1 MGTSRGLEGKR
12 NRDTLLH
19 EQQLRFEGSG
29 QTVVALRAGIFANLR
44 TSSRRG
50 SPKHSR

>member
-1 MGTSRGLEGKR
+1 MGTSRAAEGR
-12 NRDTLLH
+12 LDRDARLH